1 MENTQPTTRA
11 HSKFGASAASRWTVC
26 TASVSLIEQCPPLP
40 TSQYAA
46 EGTAAHALAET
57 VLRNKPGPNAF
68 WYIKREHEVKDFP
81 KDFKI
86 TEEMAEH
93 VQSYVDYVRNHVNE
107 LKGELLIEHR
117 FHLKHIHPDF
127 FGTCDAVVLQPF
139 GELHVFDFKYG
150 AGIAVEVEDNKQMQF
165 YALGALELG
174 DFTKVVLHVCQPRAD
189 HKDGGFR
196 KWETTPEALV
206 EFGKFL
212 RAKAIEAASE
222 KAKFEPGDHCK
233 WCAGAA
239 VCPAIAK
246 RAIATAQS
254 DFTRM
259 EPTLPEPKML
269 TTDQVAKVIQY
280 RKMIEAWFDSVEEY
294 AFNALMRGEKIEGTK
309 LVSGRSSREWIDDQV
324 AEETLCRILGE
335 RAYQKKLLSVSQA
348 EKVAGKDS
356 IVGLFQV
363 VSGRPTIA
371 PLSDRRKELASAK
384 DAFEKIETISA
395 DDF

>member
-1 MENTQPTTRA
+1 MTEQKA
-11 HSKFGASAASRWTVC
+11 HSKLGASSAKRWINC
-26 TASVSLIEQCPPLP
+26 PGSVDLISKCPPLP
-40 TSQYAA
+40 TSPYAA
-46 EGTAAHALAET
+46 EGTAAHALCER
-57 VLRNKPGPNAF
+57 VLKNKPGPAAR
-68 WYIKREHEVKDFP
+68 WYIGRESEVEGFP
-81 KDFKI
+81 KEFKI
-86 TEEMAEH
+86 TEEMADHCQE
-93 VQSYVDYVRNHVNE
+93 YVDHVRNVMNE

-127 FGTCDAVVLQPF
+127 FGTCDAVVMQPF

-150 AGIAVEVEDNKQMQF
+150 AGVVVDAEDNEQMQF

-174 DFTKVVLHVCQPRAD
+174 DFTKVVLHVCQPRTKA
-189 HKDGGFR
+189 KDEPFT
-196 KWETTPEALV
+196 KWETTPQALI

-212 RAKAIEAASE
+212 RAKAIETQ
-222 KAKFEPGDHCK
+222 KADAPFNPGDYCR

-254 DFTRM
+254 DFTRT

-269 TTDQVAKVIQY
+269 THEQVSKVIQY

-371 PLSDRRKELASAK
+371 PLSDRRKELTSAK

>member
-1 MENTQPTTRA
+1 MSTETQKA
-11 HSKFGASAASRWTVC
+11 HSKLGASSAKRWINC
-26 TASVSLIEQCPPLP
+26 PGSVDLISKCPPLP
-40 TSQYAA
+40 TSPYAA
-46 EGTAAHALAET
+46 EGTAAHALCER
-57 VLRNKPGPNAF
+57 VLKNNPGPNAF
-68 WYIKREHEVKDFP
+68 WYIKREHEVEGFP
-81 KDFKI
+81 KEFKI

-93 VQSYVDYVRNHVNE
+93 AQEYVDYVRNHVNE

-150 AGIAVEVEDNKQMQF
+150 AGVAVEAEDNEQMQF

-174 DFTKVVLHVCQPRAD
+174 DFTKVVLHVCQPRAE
-189 HKDGGFR
+189 HKEGRFR
-196 KWETTPEALV
+196 KWETTPGALV

-212 RAKAIEAASE
+212 RAKAIETQKPDAP
-222 KAKFEPGDHCK
+222 FNPGDYCR

-335 RAYQKKLLSVSQA
+335 KAYTRKLLSVAQA

-356 IVGLFQV
+356 IVGLFQTI
-363 VSGRPTIA
+363 SGKPAIA
-371 PLSDRRKELASAK
+371 AQSDRRKELTSAK

>member
-1 MENTQPTTRA
+1 MSTETQKA
-11 HSKFGASAASRWTVC
+11 HSKLGASSAKRWINC
-26 TASVSLIEQCPPLP
+26 PGSVDLISKCPPLP
-40 TSQYAA
+40 TSPYAA
-46 EGTAAHALAET
+46 EGTAAHALCEK
-57 VLRNKPGPNAF
+57 VLHNKPGPAAR
-68 WYIKREHEVKDFP
+68 WYVGRESEVPGFP
-81 KDFKI
+81 KEFKI
-86 TEEMAEH
+86 TEEMADHCQE
-93 VQSYVDYVRNHVNE
+93 YVDHVRNVMNE

-150 AGIAVEVEDNKQMQF
+150 AGVAVEVEDNEQMQF

-174 DFTKVVLHVCQPRAD
+174 DFTKVVLHVCQPRAE
-189 HKDGGFR
+189 HKDGRFR
-196 KWETTPEALV
+196 RWETTPEALI

-212 RAKAIEAASE
+212 RAKAIETQ
-222 KAKFEPGDHCK
+222 KADAPFNPGDYCR

-254 DFTRM
+254 DFTKV

-269 TTDQVAKVIQY
+269 THEQLSKVIQH

-309 LVSGRSSREWIDDQV
+309 LVAGRSSREWVDLEL
-324 AEETLCRILGE
+324 AEKTLRGILGE
-335 RAYQKKLLSVSQA
+335 GAYSKKLLSVSQA
-348 EKVAGKDS
+348 EKMVGKDGLM
-356 IVGLFQV
+356 GLFQV
-363 VSGRPTIA
+363 ISGRPTIA
-371 PLSDRRKELASAK
+371 PTSDRRKELTSAK
-384 DAFEKIETISA
+384 DAFEKVEMISA